1 MLSDTAEFAAS
12 VESLMRQ
19 TLGVPLDAEV
29 CFLLFCGVNNF
40 LSKMI
45 NSFYF

>member
-29 CFLLFCGVNNF
+29 SSPLLKFLYQK
-40 LSKMI
+40 SII
-45 NSFYF
+45 N